1 MHVRELQGRRS
12 RIPGRVEDLGS
23 AADSIDVSA
32 TAPVEGADAET
43 ESVLNN
49 RGTEGFTDLVAR
61 IAPVG
66 EGNLGAGVIGRL
78 GQIGLRLNEAHRA
91 ALRSGSEQGPLRSA
105 QHFDALQVKE
115 GGEGGT

>member
-1 MHVRELQGRRS
+1 MHVRECQGRRS
-12 RIPGRVEDLGS
+12 RVAGRVEEHGS
-23 AADSIDVSA
+23 GADSIDVPA
-32 TAPVEGADAET
+32 IAPVEGADPET
-43 ESVLNN
+43 EPILNN

-66 EGNLGAGVIGRL
+66 KGNLGTGVIGRL
-78 GQIGLRLNEAHRA
+78 GQIGLRLDEAQRA
-91 ALRSGSEQGPLRSA
+91 ALRSGSEQGPLWAA